1 MANQHTHKSPPSLKE
16 LEQAGKVETRR
27 QGSLRLAQRNNQ
39 ALEMYLAGATLSAIS
54 DQLGC
59 DPRDLAAMPFKTTRS
74 TDPADIQLL
83 GALLADFG
91 APVHEATIAAV
102 LGWAPERRDA
112 AETQLR
118 ERLQQLGQTVTRSPC
133 GELAVAASAECVSDE
148 LRAALRHQALEF
160 DDTSAQVL
168 SLAAHG
174 RVIERLWDELDEPM
188 LAAASE
194 LMAAGIVDEHNGRL
208 VLSTALLNAL
218 DTRHLDGLGWW

>member
-1 MANQHTHKSPPSLKE
+1 MSSYPDSS
-16 LEQAGKVETRR
+16 AGRLRTEPGAVRR
-27 QGSLRLAQRNNQ
+27 RRLRLRISRRELARRVGVDVTLIEDVEQRGT
-39 ALEMYLAGATLSAIS
+39 AIYDHTVSAIS

-118 ERLQQLGQTVTRSPC
+118 ER
-133 GELAVAASAECVSDE
+133 
-148 LRAALRHQALEF
+148 
-160 DDTSAQVL
+160 
-168 SLAAHG
+168 
-174 RVIERLWDELDEPM
+174 
-188 LAAASE
+188 ASE
-194 LMAAGIVDEHNGRL
+194 LTAAGIVDEHNGRL

>member
-1 MANQHTHKSPPSLKE
+1 MLIVDVENCGTAIYDHT
-16 LEQAGKVETRR
+16 V
-27 QGSLRLAQRNNQ
+27 
-39 ALEMYLAGATLSAIS
+39 SAIS

-59 DPRDLAAMPFKTTRS
+59 DPRDLAAMPLKTTRC
-74 TDPADIQLL
+74 TDPADVQLL

-102 LGWAPERRDA
+102 LGWPPDRRDA

-133 GELAVAASAECVSDE
+133 GELAIAASAECVSDE
-148 LRAALRHQALEF
+148 LRAALRHQVLEF

-188 LAAASE
+188 LAAASQ

-208 VLSTALLNAL
+208 VLSTALSNAL